1 MSLEKQISLV
11 EEAGMLGESIP
22 GLDLDLILENLAQKS
37 DELKSQ
43 YDAIEAEIEEKT
55 SRGMSREQAREE
67 SKSQIESIKETAKEK
82 LKQPVIEQIT
92 IIKQQYKVVKE
103 GLESIPQDVNAV
115 AANILL
121 PPAISVP
128 PAAPN
133 PIYAINLAITAK
145 NSLSSTLSTVM
156 AAFTEMIKA
165 ATRIQFVLPDAVLS
179 LYETAKSLSS
189 LINSIPI

>member
-11 EEAGMLGESIP
+11 EESGMLGESIP
-22 GLDLDLILENLAQKS
+22 GLELDLILENLAQKS

-43 YDAIEAEIEEKT
+43 YDAIEAQIEENV
-55 SRGMSREQAREE
+55 SRGMPREQARAEAE
-67 SKSQIESIKETAKEK
+67 SQIESIKKTAKEG
-82 LKQPVIEQIT
+82 LKQPVVEQIT

-103 GLESIPQDVNAV
+103 GLKSIPEDVTAV

-133 PIYAINLAITAK
+133 PLYAINLAATSK
-145 NSLSSTLSTVM
+145 NALSSTLSTM
-156 AAFTEMIKA
+156 IIAFTEMVKA
-165 ATRIQFVLPDAVLS
+165 ANIIQFVLPVPILS
-179 LYETAKSLSS
+179 LYESIKELSS
-189 LINSIPI
+189 LIDSIPL

>member
-11 EEAGMLGESIP
+11 EESGMLGESIP
-22 GLDLDLILENLAQKS
+22 GLELDLILENLAQKS

-43 YDAIEAEIEEKT
+43 YDAIEAQIEENV
-55 SRGMSREQAREE
+55 SRGMPREQARAEAE
-67 SKSQIESIKETAKEK
+67 SQIESIKKTAKER
-82 LKQPVIEQIT
+82 LKQPVVEQIT

-103 GLESIPQDVNAV
+103 GLKSIPEDVTAV

-133 PIYAINLAITAK
+133 PLYAINLAATSK
-145 NSLSSTLSTVM
+145 NALSSTLSTM
-156 AAFTEMIKA
+156 IIAFTEMVKA
-165 ATRIQFVLPDAVLS
+165 ANIIQFVLPVPILS
-179 LYETAKSLSS
+179 LYESIKELSS
-189 LINSIPI
+189 LIDSIPL